1 MKNPSSALTLLK
13 IIPFLLVISC
23 HPADKEKYFEEGVSK
38 LLATYRDATIKD
50 VSYKLSFSIPEGK
63 DAPVTGEAVI
73 DFSLTS
79 KREPVVIDF
88 SVPEE
93 YMHSLQVNG
102 KATDLSVINGHLI
115 IDKKDLTKNF
125 NRIELSFRAGDLS
138 LNRNEDFLYT
148 LFVPDRASSAFP
160 CFDQPDMKARFS
172 LTLIMPSGYRA
183 ISNSPA
189 VSNDTTDSKITV
201 RFSETKPISTYL
213 FAFAAGKF
221 ELLEKEIDGVK
232 MEMLHRETRPG
243 YIENNADEI
252 FRLHYNSL
260 KWLENY
266 TQISYPF
273 DKFGFVLIPSFQYS
287 GMEHPGSIYYRAS
300 SLLLDESPTLNEKL
314 SRASLIAHETSH
326 IWFGDL
332 VTMKWFDDVW
342 LKEVFAGYMSDK
354 IVSPDFP
361 DVNHELRFLLT
372 RFPAAYAVDRT
383 RGTNPVIQD
392 LDNMKDAGSL
402 YGAIIYN
409 KAPVVMQQ
417 LEKLTGEDELRNG
430 LQVYLKKYS
439 WGNARWDDLIA
450 ILENVTRK
458 FLGEWSRMW
467 VREAGMPVIKPVVT
481 RQQEGYKI
489 TFSEDDPAGTIRHW
503 PQTLMAMV
511 ITLTDTVTGEV
522 TPADNKSFI
531 TTEEEPWCIIPDISG
546 RAYGTFIFDSITAD
560 HLTLNINEFT
570 DPFLR
575 GVLWVNMYENLVNG
589 MIAPA
594 AFYKTIFTA
603 LEAENDLQLRNYLAG
618 IFSSVFWDFLSAAER
633 DSVAADAEKILWK
646 KVLQTSDPAVQ
657 RTWFSLY
664 RNIAITEDGMTNL
677 RKTWESTL
685 LPGGLKLSED
695 ELCTLTLTMVL
706 KGYGKAEMIIAGQR
720 SRITGN
726 DRLLRFDF
734 VVPSVSSDQA
744 VRDGFFSSLSD
755 PVNREHEP
763 WVIEA
768 LGYLHHPMVAER
780 SEKYILPSLEMLEE
794 IKSTGDIFF
803 PGNWITAT
811 LAGHHSAEAKE
822 TVEVFLND
830 HPGYPADL
838 KLKILQAAD
847 HLLRQQE
854 IEKRP

>member
-1 MKNPSSALTLLK
+1 VKNLPFTLILL
-13 IIPFLLVISC
+13 IIAAILSVTSC
-23 HPADKEKYFEEGVSK
+23 HPINKEKYFEEGVSK

-79 KREPVVIDF
+79 KHEPVVIDF
-88 SVPEE
+88 RVPQD
-93 YMHSLQVNG
+93 YIHSLLVNG
-102 KATDLSVINGHLI
+102 KAADLSAINGHII

-148 LFVPDRASSAFP
+148 LFVPDRASTAFP
-160 CFDQPDMKARFS
+160 CFDQPDIKARFN
-172 LTLIMPSGYRA
+172 LTLDMPSGYRA
-183 ISNSPA
+183 MSNSPA
-189 VSNDTTDSKITV
+189 VSNDTTDSKVTV

-221 ELLEKEIDGVK
+221 ELVEKEINGVT

-252 FRLHYNSL
+252 FKLHYNSL
-260 KWLENY
+260 KWLEDY
-266 TQISYPF
+266 TQVPYPF

-326 IWFGDL
+326 IWYGDL

-361 DVNHELRFLLT
+361 GINHELRFLLS

-383 RGTNPVIQD
+383 RGTNPIIQE
-392 LDNMKDAGSL
+392 LDNLKNAGSL

-417 LEKLTGEDELRNG
+417 LEKLTGQDGLRYG
-430 LQVYLKKYS
+430 LQVYLKEYS

-450 ILENVTRK
+450 ILGKVTRK
-458 FLGEWSRMW
+458 PLEEWSRMW
-467 VREAGMPVIKPVVT
+467 VREAGMPILKPVVT
-481 RQQEGYKI
+481 RQQEGFKV

-503 PQTLMAMV
+503 PQTLNVMV
-511 ITLTDTVTGEV
+511 ITRTDTVTGEV

-531 TTEEEPWCIIPDISG
+531 LTEEDPLCIIPDNSG
-546 RAYGTFIFDSITAD
+546 RAYGTFIFDSITAGY
-560 HLTLNINEFT
+560 LTQYINEFA
-570 DPFLR
+570 DPLLR
-575 GVLWVNMYENLVNG
+575 GILWVNMYENLVNG

-603 LEAENDLQLRNYLAG
+603 LESENDLQLRNYLAG
-618 IFSSVFWDFLSAAER
+618 IFSSVFWDFLSDAER
-633 DSVAADAEKILWK
+633 DSVATRAEKMVWL
-646 KVLQTSDPAVQ
+646 KVLQTDDPAVQ

-664 RNIAITEDGMTNL
+664 RNIAITEDGIRNL
-677 RKTWESTL
+677 GKTWESTL

-706 KGYGKAEMIIAGQR
+706 KGYGNAEKIITGQR
-720 SRITGN
+720 GRITGN

-734 VVPSVSSDQA
+734 VVPSVSSDQT
-744 VRDGFFSSLSD
+744 VRDAFFSSLGD

-768 LGYLHHPMVAER
+768 LGYLHHPMVAKR

-803 PGNWITAT
+803 PGNWVTTT
-811 LAGHHSAEAKE
+811 LAGHHTAEARA
-822 TVEVFLND
+822 TVEDFLD
-830 HPGYPADL
+830 KHPDYPADL

-847 HLLRQQE
+847 HLFRQQA